1 MQALKTRV
9 NKNSPEF
16 KTNYEGMQGLLSE
29 LDAKLEESRFQGKEK
44 HIERARKQDKLLA
57 RERIELLLDEDSPF
71 MELLPLAGLG
81 GKGFGPGGT
90 TVGGIGLI
98 KEKLCM
104 VVSNVGTNKGGAV
117 DYATLMKS
125 LRLGEIAMENELP
138 MVNLVES
145 AGANLPEQEK
155 IFNYGGASFRDITRR
170 SKAGIATVAVV
181 FGNATA
187 GGAYVP
193 GMSDYT
199 IFVKDKAK
207 VFLAGP
213 PLVKMATNEVVDD
226 ESLGGAEMHSR
237 VSGVSDYLA
246 ENEHEAIRMAREVI
260 CSLQPSNEKQ
270 GIRQPET
277 EVADP
282 LYDSDELMGIVSSD
296 IKKPIEA
303 REIIARFTD
312 GSVFHEFKPEYGNT
326 LVTGWANVH
335 GYRVGIIANNG
346 VLFSESAN
354 KGTHFIQLCNMQN
367 TPIIYLQNI
376 TGFMVGKDYEE
387 GGIIKDGAKMI
398 NAVSNSE
405 VPTITIMIGASYG
418 AGNYAMNGRAYQPR
432 FLFSYPNAKIAVMGP
447 EQLSGV
453 MQSIQREAAHK
464 AGLPYDEEQA
474 EQMRTYLM
482 MEVDKKSNALY
493 ATGQLWDDGVID
505 PRQTRNYLGFCLNV
519 VHNKA
524 FNASNSYGIYR
535 M

>member
-1 MQALKTRV
+1 MQPLKTRI
-9 NKNSPEF
+9 NKNAPDF
-16 KTNYEGMQGLLSE
+16 KANYEGMQALLKD
-29 LDAKLEESRFQGKEK
+29 LDDKLEKSRFQGKEK
-44 HIERARKQDKLLA
+44 HIEKAHKLGKMLA
-57 RERIELLLDEDSPF
+57 RERIEVLLDEDSPF

-90 TVGGIGLI
+90 TVGGIGI
-98 KEKLCM
+98 VSGKICM
-104 VVSNVGTNKGGAV
+104 IVSNVGTNKGGSI

-125 LRLGEIAMENELP
+125 LRLGEIAMENRLP
-138 MVNLVES
+138 MINLVES
-145 AGANLPEQEK
+145 GGANLPEQEK

-170 SKAGIATVAVV
+170 SKEGIPTIAVV

-199 IFVKDKAK
+199 VFVKDNAK

-213 PLVKMATNEVVDD
+213 PLVKMATNEDVDD
-226 ESLGGAEMHSR
+226 ESLGGAAMHSR

-246 ENEHEAIRMAREVI
+246 EDELDGLRIAREIIEHLEPVEEKPGYRKAK
-260 CSLQPSNEKQ
+260 PSIKS
-270 GIRQPET
+270 
-277 EVADP
+277 P
-282 LYDSDELMGIVSSD
+282 LYDNEELLGVVSPA
-296 IKKPIEA
+296 IKKPIDA
-303 REIIARFTD
+303 REIIARIVD
-312 GSVFHEFKPEYGNT
+312 GSEFHEFKPEYGNT
-326 LVTGWANVH
+326 LVTGWAEVH

-354 KGTHFIQLCNMQN
+354 KGTHFIQLCNRQN

-376 TGFMVGKDYEE
+376 TGFMVGKAYEE

-398 NAVSNSE
+398 NAVSNSD

-432 FLFSYPNAKIAVMGP
+432 FLFSYPNSKIAVMGP

-453 MQSIQREAAHK
+453 MEMIQRQAAEK
-464 AGLPYDEEQA
+464 AGLEYDKEQA
-474 EQMRTYLM
+474 EQMRQYMM
-482 MEVDKKSNALY
+482 MEVEKKSNAMY

-505 PRQTRNYLGFCLNV
+505 PRDTRNYIGCCLNV
-519 VHNKA
+519 VHQNA
-524 FNASNSYGIYR
+524 FSSDNQFGIFR

>member
-1 MQALKTRV
+1 
-9 NKNSPEF
+9 
-16 KTNYEGMQGLLSE
+16 
-29 LDAKLEESRFQGKEK
+29 
-44 HIERARKQDKLLA
+44 
-57 RERIELLLDEDSPF
+57 
-71 MELLPLAGLG
+71 
-81 GKGFGPGGT
+81 
-90 TVGGIGLI
+90 
-98 KEKLCM
+98 
-104 VVSNVGTNKGGAV
+104 
-117 DYATLMKS
+117 
-125 LRLGEIAMENELP
+125 
-138 MVNLVES
+138 
-145 AGANLPEQEK
+145 
-155 IFNYGGASFRDITRR
+155 
-170 SKAGIATVAVV
+170 
-181 FGNATA
+181 
-187 GGAYVP
+187 
-193 GMSDYT
+193 
-199 IFVKDKAK
+199 
-207 VFLAGP
+207 
-213 PLVKMATNEVVDD
+213 
-226 ESLGGAEMHSR
+226 
-237 VSGVSDYLA
+237 
-246 ENEHEAIRMAREVI
+246 EAIRMAREGI
-260 CSLQPSNEKQ
+260 CSLEPSNEKQ

-453 MQSIQREAAHK
+453 MQSIQRQAAHK

-482 MEVDKKSNALY
+482 MEVEKKSNALY